1 MPNTVLGK
9 VACTPKGDYSAST
22 NYVVL
27 DIVSYGGGSYMAL
40 KNVTGVTPS
49 NDGVNWMQLSSQGIQ
64 GDTGPQGAPGPAA
77 GFGVVTATVDDTIG
91 IPTVEVQTSGPNTA
105 KELNFQFHGLKGAKG
120 DKGDTGD
127 KGDPFAYE
135 DFTEEQ
141 LEGLTGPRGP
151 EGPRGPQGP
160 KGDQGP
166 EGPQGPKGDVGPG
179 LDIKGTYA
187 DLEALS
193 TGVQSPQQGDM
204 YNVGAESPYTIYMW
218 DTTNDPPGWVSQGQL
233 QGPKGEKGDKG
244 DKGDTGETGAK
255 GETGPQGPEGPQG
268 PQGPQGEVGP
278 GLDIKGT
285 YADLDTLTTSVS
297 APQQGDM
304 YNVGTAA
311 PYTIYM
317 WDTTTPP
324 GQWVSQGQLQGP
336 QGEQGPAGPEGP
348 QGPAGA
354 DGAPGQPGP
363 AGEDGTPGEQG
374 PAGADGA
381 PGEDGG
387 YYAPAVDA
395 AGNLSWTGSKEGMPD
410 IPSVNIRGP
419 QGPAG
424 QDGAPGE
431 QGPAGQDG
439 APGAQGDQGPAGAP
453 GQNAT
458 INGVNALTLNASGG
472 LTGSQ
477 SEGVYT
483 ISLPAG
489 GTADQVLKR
498 TSDGGAEWGDA
509 PSGGASYVASFT
521 AEQWTA
527 GTGESTITIPAA
539 THKLSGS
546 IVDCKAFA
554 SVSGGYRGGVWASLE
569 TYATVAENGD
579 IVLHYP
585 DTSGYAGAAVLTAY
599 EIPS

>member
-1 MPNTVLGK
+1 M
-9 VACTPKGDYSAST
+9 
-22 NYVVL
+22 
-27 DIVSYGGGSYMAL
+27 
-40 KNVTGVTPS
+40 
-49 NDGVNWMQLSSQGIQ
+49 
-64 GDTGPQGAPGPAA
+64 
-77 GFGVVTATVDDTIG
+77 
-91 IPTVEVQTSGPNTA
+91 
-105 KELNFQFHGLKGAKG
+105 
-120 DKGDTGD
+120 
-127 KGDPFAYE
+127 
-135 DFTEEQ
+135 
-141 LEGLTGPRGP
+141 
-151 EGPRGPQGP
+151 
-160 KGDQGP
+160 
-166 EGPQGPKGDVGPG
+166 GPG
-179 LDIKGTYA
+179 LEIKGTYA
-187 DLEALS
+187 DLEALIG
-193 TGVQSPQQGDM
+193 GVQSPQQGDM

-285 YADLDTLTTSVS
+285 YEDLDTLTTSVS

-324 GQWVSQGQLQGP
+324 GQWISQGKLQGP

-363 AGEDGTPGEQG
+363 AGEDGAPGEQG

-387 YYAPAVDA
+387 YYAPAVDT

-424 QDGAPGE
+424 QDGAPGA

-439 APGAQGDQGPAGAP
+439 APGAQGEQGPAGTP

-458 INGVNALTLNASGG
+458 INGVTALNLTASGG
-472 LTGSQ
+472 LSGKQSGDTFTIDGSGKQDKLTGN
-477 SEGVYT
+477 
-483 ISLPAG
+483 AG
-489 GTADQVLKR
+489 QVVGF
-498 TSDGGAEWGDA
+498 DEAGNAQAQDA
-509 PSGGASYVASFT
+509 PSGGTASYVASFT

-527 GTGESTITIPAA
+527 GASESTITIPAA

-554 SVSGGYRGGVWASLE
+554 SVSGGYRAGVWASLE
-569 TYATVAENGD
+569 TYATVSDNGD

-585 DTSGYAGAAVLTAY
+585 DTSGYAGAAVLMAY
-599 EIPS
+599 EITP